1 MLLMYRE
8 IYMVSNNGA
17 FNVYR
22 HFLSHFPSKYFINKK
37 INSIVSHFSILSIMY
52 LHMKYIV
59 LGIDTHV
66 PPPPFQEKLC
76 TVDWT
81 EYTV

>member
-1 MLLMYRE
+1 
-8 IYMVSNNGA
+8 MVSNKGVV
-17 FNVYR
+17 NVYR
-22 HFLSHFPSKYFINKK
+22 HFLSHFPSYSSINKK
-37 INSIVSHFSILSIMY
+37 INSIVSHFSMLSIMY

-76 TVDWT
+76 TVD
-81 EYTV
+81 